1 MKKDDLSA
9 KISLPGKTGMTAL
22 GRACL
27 TAGAA
32 FMRALNENAVRTE
45 EALKLADRGEFKAAE
60 ELMRRNYSN
69 SMEVQRVIGRDAALE
84 EDADMQLGNSRSMNA
99 SSYSRRGRKSMKT
112 RSFQLMNQ
120 QSK

>member
-1 MKKDDLSA
+1 M
-9 KISLPGKTGMTAL
+9 G
-22 GRACL
+22 
-27 TAGAA
+27 
-32 FMRALNENAVRTE
+32 
-45 EALKLADRGEFKAAE
+45 
-60 ELMRRNYSN
+60 
-69 SMEVQRVIGRDAALE
+69 Q

>member
-1 MKKDDLSA
+1 
-9 KISLPGKTGMTAL
+9 
-22 GRACL
+22 
-27 TAGAA
+27 
-32 FMRALNENAVRTE
+32 
-45 EALKLADRGEFKAAE
+45 
-60 ELMRRNYSN
+60 
-69 SMEVQRVIGRDAALE
+69 MEVQRVIGRDAALE